1 MKINRRT
8 SAAKNQDFLV
18 TVARSIGSTLG
29 AVAAKV
35 NPSPRKS
42 RRRPAGGKAGSKRN
56 LVPKGRKR
64 TLTRASK
71 RNGQAAGFKQRNRKK
86 SAK

>member
-1 MKINRRT
+1 MKIKRHRP
-8 SAAKNQDFLV
+8 AATTQDLLV

-35 NPSPRKS
+35 SAPRRKS
-42 RRRPAGGKAGSKRN
+42 HRRASQTRAARHNLASKSHRRASRSSKR
-56 LVPKGRKR
+56 R
-64 TLTRASK
+64 
-71 RNGQAAGFKQRNRKK
+71 GQDTGFKRRNRKK

>member
-1 MKINRRT
+1 MKTNRRT

-42 RRRPAGGKAGSKRN
+42 SRRPAGGKAGSKRN
-56 LVPKGRKR
+56 LVAKGRKR
-64 TLTRASK
+64 TLTGASK
-71 RNGQAAGFKQRNRKK
+71 RNGQATGFKQRNRKK
-86 SAK
+86 STK

>member
-8 SAAKNQDFLV
+8 SAAKNQDLLV

-42 RRRPAGGKAGSKRN
+42 PRRPTGGKGAHKRN
-56 LVPKGRKR
+56 LASKSRQR
-64 TLTRASK
+64 TLPRASK

>member
-8 SAAKNQDFLV
+8 SAAKSQDLLI
-18 TVARSIGSTLG
+18 TVARSIGATLG

-42 RRRPAGGKAGSKRN
+42 RRRIAGGKAGSKRN
-56 LVPKGRKR
+56 LASKSRQR

-71 RNGQAAGFKQRNRKK
+71 RNGPAAGFKQRNRKK

>member
-1 MKINRRT
+1 MKTNRRR

-42 RRRPAGGKAGSKRN
+42 RRRPTGGKGAHKRN
-56 LVPKGRKR
+56 LASKSRQR
-64 TLTRASK
+64 TLSRASK
-71 RNGQAAGFKQRNRKK
+71 RNGQAAGFKPK

>member
-8 SAAKNQDFLV
+8 PAAKNQDFLV

-42 RRRPAGGKAGSKRN
+42 RRRPAGGKGARKRN
-56 LVPKGRKR
+56 LGSKSRQR
-64 TLTRASK
+64 TLPRVSK
-71 RNGQAAGFKQRNRKK
+71 RNGQAVGFKQRNRKK
-86 SAK
+86 STK

>member
-1 MKINRRT
+1 MKINRHRP
-8 SAAKNQDFLV
+8 AATTQDLLV

-35 NPSPRKS
+35 SAPRRKS
-42 RRRPAGGKAGSKRN
+42 HRRPSQTRAARHHLASKSHRRASSRSSKR
-56 LVPKGRKR
+56 R
-64 TLTRASK
+64 
-71 RNGQAAGFKQRNRKK
+71 GQATGFKRRNRKK